1 MAFTSGNHRC
11 KSLST
16 SQTFSSTSKN
26 TLTDRCTYSKTDR
39 ASASRLTCG
48 TVSAARGRNLW
59 ARERVKAHTMR
70 CRENVSRV
78 NLRHVTRSCDG
89 TADSASRVS
98 RASDEFTVD
107 SKLPI
112 SELSVD
118 VSLAGSASTPKSS
131 PASFSDVSVH
141 CSDYC
146 ILQLLMSLT

>member
-1 MAFTSGNHRC
+1 M
-11 KSLST
+11 
-16 SQTFSSTSKN
+16 
-26 TLTDRCTYSKTDR
+26 
-39 ASASRLTCG
+39 
-48 TVSAARGRNLW
+48 
-59 ARERVKAHTMR
+59 
-70 CRENVSRV
+70 